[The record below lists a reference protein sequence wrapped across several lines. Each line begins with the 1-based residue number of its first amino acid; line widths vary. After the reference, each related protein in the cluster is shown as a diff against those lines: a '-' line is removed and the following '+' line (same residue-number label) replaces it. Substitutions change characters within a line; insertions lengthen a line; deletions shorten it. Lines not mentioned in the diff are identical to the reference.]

1 MNASPSSDS
10 PRPPFSGVHLW
21 VPESRVIIVSQQ
33 LSLLRGG
40 ACSQITPDSHA
51 GEAPS
56 WGPGTGFLC
65 PRGWCSFPVHALV
78 CGSQVKRMEAA
89 QDLCTVL
96 HRVAVSQWLAPGEA
110 HIPAWDSTFVSLF
123 PPVRGPNPADQAS
136 ARLPSCTST
145 GGSRKPKD
153 KESKILRAL
162 FLNPE
167 PKTPYLANIW
177 PFNQY
182 GPMPAMSAFALFL
195 AMFRK
200 GARSLA
206 LHGSTRSPP
215 RAGCRALCC

>member
-65 PRGWCSFPVHALV
+65 PKGWCSFPVHALV

-110 HIPAWDSTFVSLF
+110 HIPAWDSTFVILF
-123 PPVRGPNPADQAS
+123 PPVRGPNPEQARHLPGS
-136 ARLPSCTST
+136 QAILQLEGAESQKTKRARFCV
-145 GGSRKPKD
+145 RC
-153 KESKILRAL
+153 
-162 FLNPE
+162 F
-167 PKTPYLANIW
+167 
-177 PFNQY
+177 
-182 GPMPAMSAFALFL
+182 
-195 AMFRK
+195 
-200 GARSLA
+200 
-206 LHGSTRSPP
+206 
-215 RAGCRALCC
+215 